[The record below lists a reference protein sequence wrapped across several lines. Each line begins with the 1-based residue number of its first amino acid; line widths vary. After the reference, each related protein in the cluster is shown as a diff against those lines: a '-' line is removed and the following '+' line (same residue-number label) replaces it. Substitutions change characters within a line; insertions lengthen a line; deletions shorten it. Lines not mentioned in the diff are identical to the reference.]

1 MVWGWGERGRNGRK
15 CTNVSTDCPFH
26 DVHNWKS
33 RCPDIQVAIASWEAR
48 IRWALVMTVLE
59 ADMCSLDL
67 RIGVTSSVDMRNTSW
82 RRFESV
88 VFVRKGRRDK

>member
-1 MVWGWGERGRNGRK
+1 MYRV
-15 CTNVSTDCPFH
+15 
-26 DVHNWKS
+26 VHNWKS
-33 RCPDIQVAIASWEAR
+33 RCTDIQVAIASWEAR

-88 VFVRKGRRDK
+88 VFVRKGRRWMKFDLVVEIDMPS